1 MDGHTSY
8 WIEYVPNEH
17 SKLTT
22 HACTHKHTQSH
33 LLHGFHFY
41 SPINDL
47 LHFEEEPAV
56 NSCQVVQLIDAVLA
70 LFQRSSNKP
79 DAFVC
84 WLTQVL
90 QEYTELSR
98 VIQSYAEL
106 YRVMQSYT
114 ELCRVMLGY
123 TDEMYKASYSLNRC
137 TYVSGL
143 LH

>member
-1 MDGHTSY
+1 MHAHT
-8 WIEYVPNEH
+8 N
-17 SKLTT
+17 
-22 HACTHKHTQSH
+22 TQSH

-41 SPINDL
+41 SPINDF

-56 NSCQVVQLIDAVLA
+56 DSCQVVQLIDAVLA

-90 QEYTELSR
+90 QEYTELCR

-106 YRVMQSYT
+106 
-114 ELCRVMLGY
+114 CRVILGY
-123 TDEMYKASYSLNRC
+123 TDEMYKASYSLNQC
-137 TYVSGL
+137 TYVTGL